1 MISRKFP
8 TDHLRIKRRRRL
20 IDPIDTVFAALA
32 NPTRRELLRLL
43 RDEGQQPVQ
52 QLANHFAIQRPS
64 ISEHLKVLR
73 DVGLV
78 SEHKQGRQRYYYLEG
93 AMLRVIQEW
102 LAPYERFWKDR
113 IGNLEIL
120 LAEENN
126 D

>member
-1 MISRKFP
+1 MN
-8 TDHLRIKRRRRL
+8 
-20 IDPIDTVFAALA
+20 DPSDMVFAALA

-52 QLANHFAIQRPS
+52 QLANHFTMQRPS

-78 SEHKQGRQRYYYLEG
+78 SEQKQGRQRYYYLEG
-93 AMLRVIQEW
+93 AMFRVIQEW

-113 IGNLEIL
+113 IANLEVF
-120 LAEENN
+120 LAEENYG
-126 D
+126 

>member
-1 MISRKFP
+1 MN
-8 TDHLRIKRRRRL
+8 
-20 IDPIDTVFAALA
+20 DPIDMVFAALA

-52 QLANHFAIQRPS
+52 QLASHFTMQRPS

-78 SEHKQGRQRYYYLEG
+78 SEHKRGRQRYYYLEG
-93 AMLRVIQEW
+93 AMIRVIQEW
-102 LAPYERFWKDR
+102 LAPYERLWKDR
-113 IGNLEIL
+113 FDNLEML
-120 LAEENN
+120 LAEENY

>member
-1 MISRKFP
+1 MID
-8 TDHLRIKRRRRL
+8 T
-20 IDPIDTVFAALA
+20 IDTVFAALA

-52 QLANHFAIQRPS
+52 RLADHFSMQRPS

-78 SEHKQGRQRYYYLEG
+78 SEHRQGRQRYYSLEG
-93 AMLRVIQEW
+93 EPLRAVREW
-102 LAPYERFWKDR
+102 LLPYEHFWTDR
-113 IGNLEIL
+113 ISNLEVL
-120 LAEENN
+120 LAEENH

>member
-1 MISRKFP
+1 MV
-8 TDHLRIKRRRRL
+8 
-20 IDPIDTVFAALA
+20 DPIDTGFAALA

-52 QLANHFAIQRPS
+52 QLATHFAMQRPS

-78 SEHKQGRQRYYYLEG
+78 SEHKQGRQRYYFLNG
-93 AMLRVIQEW
+93 ATLRVIQEW

-113 IGNLEIL
+113 NGNLVML
-120 LAEENN
+120 LAEDNHG
-126 D
+126 

>member
-1 MISRKFP
+1 MV
-8 TDHLRIKRRRRL
+8 
-20 IDPIDTVFAALA
+20 DPVDTVFAALA

-52 QLANHFAIQRPS
+52 QLANHFAMQRAS

-78 SEHKQGRQRYYYLEG
+78 GEHKQGRQRYYFLEG

-113 IGNLEIL
+113 IGNLKML
-120 LAEENN
+120 LAEENH

>member
-1 MISRKFP
+1 MNE
-8 TDHLRIKRRRRL
+8 
-20 IDPIDTVFAALA
+20 PIDMVFAALA

-52 QLANHFAIQRPS
+52 KLANHFAMQRPS

-78 SEHKQGRQRYYYLEG
+78 NEHKQGRQRYYYLEG

-113 IGNLEIL
+113 IANLEIL
-120 LAEENN
+120 LAEENH

>member
-1 MISRKFP
+1 MN
-8 TDHLRIKRRRRL
+8 
-20 IDPIDTVFAALA
+20 DPIAMVFAALA

-52 QLANHFAIQRPS
+52 QLANHFAMQRPS

-93 AMLRVIQEW
+93 ALLREVQEW
-102 LAPYERFWKDR
+102 LTPYERFWKDR
-113 IGNLEIL
+113 IANLEML
-120 LAEENN
+120 LAEESH

>member
-1 MISRKFP
+1 MN
-8 TDHLRIKRRRRL
+8 
-20 IDPIDTVFAALA
+20 DPSDMVFAALA

-43 RDEGQQPVQ
+43 RDDGQQPVQ
-52 QLANHFAIQRPS
+52 QLANHFAMQRPS

-78 SEHKQGRQRYYYLEG
+78 SEHKQGRQRYYNLEG
-93 AMLRVIQEW
+93 ALLQEIQEW

-113 IGNLEIL
+113 IANLEML
-120 LAEENN
+120 LAEENH

>member
-1 MISRKFP
+1 MN
-8 TDHLRIKRRRRL
+8 
-20 IDPIDTVFAALA
+20 DPIDTVFAALA

-52 QLANHFAIQRPS
+52 QLANHFTMRRPS

-93 AMLRVIQEW
+93 DMIRVIQEW

-113 IGNLEIL
+113 IANLETL
-120 LAEENN
+120 LAEENH